1 VRALTNLQLLAL
13 GREAFESTIA
23 PRLQD
28 YGLTVQWIEE
38 RSELGRMSLF
48 RHARPSELDPIL
60 QSLQAEEYPAGAV
73 IIRQNDS
80 GDRFYLIRSGR
91 VRVRRTAD
99 DGIEAILGEM
109 STGEYFGEMALLS
122 DAPRAATVE
131 AIEPTG
137 VWSLDKAAFQE
148 LLLGQFQLSG
158 ALSTEAE
165 RRSER
170 HLRLAG
176 ERAG

>member
-1 VRALTNLQLLAL
+1 WELSRILD
-13 GREAFESTIA
+13 GR
-23 PRLQD
+23 
-28 YGLTVQWIEE
+28 
-38 RSELGRMSLF
+38 
-48 RHARPSELDPIL
+48 
-60 QSLQAEEYPAGAV
+60 QAAEYPAGAV
-73 IIRQNDS
+73 IVRQNDV

-99 DGIEAILGEM
+99 DGTEAILGEM
-109 STGEYFGEMALLS
+109 STGEYCGEMSLLS

-131 AIEPTG
+131 AIEATR

-165 RRSER
+165 RRTER